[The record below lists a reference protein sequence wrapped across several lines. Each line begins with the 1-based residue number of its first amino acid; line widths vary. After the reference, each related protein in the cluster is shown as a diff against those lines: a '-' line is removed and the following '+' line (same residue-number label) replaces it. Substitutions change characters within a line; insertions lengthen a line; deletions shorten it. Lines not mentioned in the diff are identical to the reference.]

1 MFKIF
6 LIISILF
13 LNSLANDIKTIE
25 YKGDID
31 LVLGDFSK
39 SNLDAIC
46 GFSYPEIYK
55 IWKKNPTFTSKD
67 IENCSE
73 LLKEYSQSLGF
84 YRAKIDYEIKNDIAT
99 INIFRNEA
107 IKVSSIKVEDEY
119 KKFLNFKKDEVFIS
133 SKFSESKKN
142 IRKYLNENG
151 YAKADI
157 NAKAYVNLD
166 EYKVELKEYYNR
178 RGYKDTETFIEFP
191 KSKYWLPLLEEEL
204 KLLVL
209 RKEILR

>member
-13 LNSLANDIKTIE
+13 LNSLANDIKTID

-39 SNLDAIC
+39 SNLDTIC

-99 INIFRNEA
+99 INIFKGTSNNQLSRTL
-107 IKVSSIKVEDEY
+107 
-119 KKFLNFKKDEVFIS
+119 F
-133 SKFSESKKN
+133 
-142 IRKYLNENG
+142 
-151 YAKADI
+151 
-157 NAKAYVNLD
+157 
-166 EYKVELKEYYNR
+166 
-178 RGYKDTETFIEFP
+178 
-191 KSKYWLPLLEEEL
+191 
-204 KLLVL
+204 
-209 RKEILR
+209 